1 MIHSGEGAKVDLWTQ
16 VPLTQVIE
24 TLKYWGCRGG
34 VKDFGR
40 AFGRGVRRSS
50 KWNRGRNWRQGS
62 GYRKGHVRGFRFVRE
77 GCPCAHENVFEVKGG
92 IKRMGLDVTD
102 LQGPP
107 SERTPEQKLWD
118 FKTRAQQ
125 YARDRESCDDVR
137 ISYLEF
143 LETEAEDDLALARM
157 IAG

>member
-1 MIHSGEGAKVDLWTQ
+1 MIHSGEGTKVDLWTQ

-34 VKDFGR
+34 VKDFRR

-77 GCPCAHENVFEVKGG
+77 GCPCAHENVFKVKGG
-92 IKRMGLDVTD
+92 IKRMGLEHSVIIEVESAPESGVAFIACQEACCYVTV
-102 LQGPP
+102 G
-107 SERTPEQKLWD
+107 T
-118 FKTRAQQ
+118 FTRHGFGFTAVTLRSRCVGLK
-125 YARDRESCDDVR
+125 Y
-137 ISYLEF
+137 
-143 LETEAEDDLALARM
+143 
-157 IAG
+157 